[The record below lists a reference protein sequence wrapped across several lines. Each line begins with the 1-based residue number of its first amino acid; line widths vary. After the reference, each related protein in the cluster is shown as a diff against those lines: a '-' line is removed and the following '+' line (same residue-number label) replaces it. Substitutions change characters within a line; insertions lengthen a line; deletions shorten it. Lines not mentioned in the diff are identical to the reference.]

1 MGIEQ
6 SIIMKSSRK
15 KFHHQT
21 IIWRILFMQFFV
33 QLDKEFKFIK
43 DFYSPYYFKH
53 SSLTLTSILDF
64 QDNQL
69 SVYKCDYP
77 KILLSH

>member
-1 MGIEQ
+1 
-6 SIIMKSSRK
+6 
-15 KFHHQT
+15 
-21 IIWRILFMQFFV
+21 MQFFV

-64 QDNQL
+64 QDSQL